1 MSERLIID
9 RLLDSVAFTAPVQ
22 LADVMALRAAIAD
35 TPGLEVFHTRTE
47 VHVVI
52 YRGGE
57 VWYKRDL
64 PVREQE
70 SLPER

>member
-1 MSERLIID
+1 MSERIAID
-9 RLLDSVAFTAPVQ
+9 NLLDKVAFTAPVQ

-35 TPGLEVFHTRTE
+35 TPGLEVYHTVTS

-52 YRGGE
+52 YRAGE
-57 VWYKRDL
+57 VWYKRDV